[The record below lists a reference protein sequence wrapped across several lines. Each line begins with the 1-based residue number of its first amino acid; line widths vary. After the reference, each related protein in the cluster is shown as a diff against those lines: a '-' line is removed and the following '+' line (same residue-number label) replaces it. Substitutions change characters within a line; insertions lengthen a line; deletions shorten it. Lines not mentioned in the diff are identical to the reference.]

1 MVVSPI
7 LEGEYGAVYV
17 PAFSLLV
24 GKVSKS
30 SKHESR
36 SNDMLAEKSN
46 HKTKKKQINK
56 HTHTLSDFLTL
67 QSI

>member
-36 SNDMLAEKSN
+36 SNDMLAENSN
-46 HKTKKKQINK
+46 NKMKKKLINIHTYKHSQI
-56 HTHTLSDFLTL
+56 S
-67 QSI
+67 

>member
-24 GKVSKS
+24 GTVSKS
-30 SKHESR
+30 SKYESR
-36 SNDMLAEKSN
+36 SNDMLAENSTNKM
-46 HKTKKKQINK
+46 KKKLINT
-56 HTHTLSDFLTL
+56 HTQTLSDFLTL
-67 QSI
+67 RSI